1 MDEIYQLVR
10 IRISKV
16 HELNKVLSTQNEQLK
31 VEDIRK
37 AKEDEKFR
45 TEKENWILNV
55 LKALKDYTFEQKQ
68 ILCEKSLDIM
78 KLIWPE
84 FQLKS
89 TIQYDEDFNKRFLD
103 IYLKM
108 FNEFFSPFE
117 QEYEFRLTLRQV
129 ARSNNIQI
137 VPDMLKY
144 LVEFSRDY
152 FKKFMIYLSIQRNKQ
167 AANNQQGG
175 VQQTQSG
182 QNNNQNTLSNQ
193 NNNYQPTKQN
203 LRSKSQIPS
212 TNYSES
218 QQNSLKIQL
227 SKVGAVIQNNIAEA
241 ENQICQLSSKAESSN
256 NNNNNNNIILKNK
269 SISLAKQNED
279 IKLIGNIL
287 KQLNDDQTQQQ
298 ISNADLIYA
307 KEEDQQKEN
316 ELSCK
321 NTIKENYTDFK
332 DQSSKLVNNEN
343 ENKRRKSFYSKQIQQ
358 QTSSPLKLIQNKK
371 SIPTEGPFQ
380 DEKISPRQTPINFH
394 NARSPL
400 RQRLNNQGNPS
411 TQQVQVN
418 LIYNPSIKK
427 NDLSVFPSS
436 LQISWFVSKEKEMKI
451 TKQTNVNSVVADIDI
466 SNIQIFNEKLKR
478 AKGID
483 DIKLIYIQIY
493 EQSKQRNL
501 YINSTVQN
509 YNEKYRNKFPKKI
522 KQINEERE
530 KEDKE
535 QFAHTIYQSS
545 VFQQYYFSQ
554 NEDLLSFQK
563 KGEIG
568 NFTQAA
574 AQKMFIVK
582 SAATKNRKYNSQ
594 VVTPPP
600 SYISNSTICM
610 NSSQKTNNS
619 INVNSQ
625 ITNQQQISNTTTPLQ
640 QASNSINS
648 QQNQILNN
656 NIYNN
661 SNVSKPKTVSCLN
674 QVQSYSSS
682 SSVQQQQRAFSPS
695 KYHKLDHTNLQNK
708 LKIIRLTNSRCNSA
722 LIRPKINQN
731 NQNLEINNLVPS
743 ETLNNFEE
751 KQTEKIPNSCHEIKI
766 SQRNYD
772 QSTTDQSQTLRQKSN
787 SVLHTNK
794 LSTDIQQSFLGD
806 TILQTQQS
814 RNDYYIQGTDFI
826 IKTQSFQELDG
837 EIDDKKFNQEN
848 SVIMEASFC
857 QQNTTSKQNQ
867 IKKIGNVIN
876 IKDENEQKQICIIAN
891 KTPSSDNNYKNQSEC
906 FIKQKLD
913 KFLDQ
918 DLDYDE
924 SPQSPTSESAA
935 CYFVFSKKKK
945 KSNKKMSDQD
955 INQNKRAQSQQSQ
968 VVTTIL
974 KEFNSSPQENHLKM
988 NKTQKIS
995 FKYQNSFQSVNLAY
1009 PTSRDLGHINS
1020 RVQQT
1025 QQYQLQEKIEEL
1037 EQNKQN
1043 QKRESAE
1050 ISSCS
1055 STNSQNNQN
1064 LFHQNQKNNNKY
1076 LINQSQTNN
1085 QNGNNFNYNEGFV
1098 AQQQNQANRLPQI
1111 NQSNNNLNKLNYFQ
1125 QNGNEI
1131 KILQQNEE
1139 EIQKNKIRNYQ
1150 NQPYIKKTQDFSNML
1165 VSNVNQNLQ
1174 KEYTLANNQF
1184 SNNNINNNQF
1194 SSQLQ
1199 QLTYQSN
1206 KNNFYNNA
1214 NYQYQQP
1221 DDQLKITYPQNQNV
1235 MTDKFKN
1242 LLLQKI
1248 NKIKGEKQ
1256 QKFIEQNGNN
1266 QNGVIGGTNGI
1277 PLKVLQQAQMQNSI
1291 SQQPQNA
1298 QGFSVSQSKIL
1309 QKFQNNNIYQTNT
1322 NSISS
1327 TQPSR
1332 INNFNQSQVTQN
1344 QDNQKS
1350 RPPSN
1355 NQLDSDM
1362 KQLNQISNT
1371 VPIRKTKNISFSVDN
1386 QAQAFMQNN
1395 QNKVNN
1401 QKASQQIS
1409 TINNNNNIN
1418 QLTTNQEQIYQL
1430 IIQPKNSS
1438 KDIFISTQNRQ
1449 KYQQNSF
1456 SNNSKKMNPQK
1467 NYSAIQN
1474 QQSIQAAQQLVM
1486 NANFTNNTQNTQLKA
1501 GQNALQSL
1509 IGQSNMNTQ
1518 KTNNCFNMK
1527 LLKVQGNTINND
1539 KKEGL
1544 VEKGFKSSQQ
1554 DINKQFTTSL
1564 VTQLQPFFQQHL
1576 IQSQK

>member
-16 HELNKVLSTQNEQLK
+16 HELNKILSTQNEQLK

-89 TIQYDEDFNKRFLD
+89 TILYDEDFNKRFLE
-103 IYLKM
+103 IYFKI
-108 FNEFFSPFE
+108 FTEFFSPFE
-117 QEYEFRLTLRQV
+117 QAYEFRLTLRQV
-129 ARSNNIQI
+129 ARSNNISI

-167 AANNQQGG
+167 TGNNQQGG
-175 VQQTQSG
+175 NQQTSSS
-182 QNNNQNTLSNQ
+182 QNNNLNTLSNQ

-203 LRSKSQIPS
+203 QRSKSQIPS
-212 TNYSES
+212 TNQTDS

-227 SKVGAVIQNNIAEA
+227 SKVGAVIQNNITEV
-241 ENQICQLSSKAESSN
+241 ENGQFSSKAESSN
-256 NNNNNNNIILKNK
+256 NNNNNNNIILKKK
-269 SISLAKQNED
+269 SISLAKQQNED

-298 ISNADLIYA
+298 ISKTDLIYA

-321 NTIKENYTDFK
+321 NTVKDNYTDLK
-332 DQSSKLVNNEN
+332 EIQNSKLVNNEN
-343 ENKRRKSFYSKQIQQ
+343 ENKRRKSLQSKQLQQ

-380 DEKISPRQTPINFH
+380 DEKISPRQTPMNIY

-411 TQQVQVN
+411 TQQVQAN
-418 LIYNPSIKK
+418 LIYNSSIKK
-427 NDLSVFPSS
+427 NDLSVFPST
-436 LQISWFVSKEKEMKI
+436 LQISWFVSKEKDMRI
-451 TKQTNVNSVVADIDI
+451 TKQANVNSVISDIDS
-466 SNIQIFNEKLKR
+466 SNIQIYNEKMKR

-509 YNEKYRNKFPKKI
+509 YNEKYRNKFPKKV

-535 QFAHTIYQSS
+535 LFAHTLHQST

-554 NEDLLSFQK
+554 NEDLFNFQK
-563 KGEIG
+563 KGDMG
-568 NFTQAA
+568 NFTQVAN
-574 AQKMFIVK
+574 QKMFIVK

-594 VVTPPP
+594 VLTPPP
-600 SYISNSTICM
+600 SYVQNSTLYM

-625 ITNQQQISNTTTPLQ
+625 INNQQQLSNNTTPLQ

-661 SNVSKPKTVSCLN
+661 SNVNKPKTISCLN
-674 QVQSYSSS
+674 QMPSYSS

-695 KYHKLDHTNLQNK
+695 KYHKIDHTNLQNK

-722 LIRPKINQN
+722 LMRPKISQN
-731 NQNLEINNLVPS
+731 SQNLEINNLVPS
-743 ETLNNFEE
+743 ESLNNFDE

-794 LSTDIQQSFLGD
+794 QSSDIQQSFLGD

-814 RNDYYIQGTDFI
+814 RNDYCIQGTDFI

-837 EIDDKKFNQEN
+837 EIDDKKFNEEN
-848 SVIMEASFC
+848 SVMEASFC
-857 QQNTTSKQNQ
+857 QQNTTSKQNST
-867 IKKIGNVIN
+867 KKIGNAIN
-876 IKDENEQKQICIIAN
+876 IQDENEQKQLCN
-891 KTPSSDNNYKNQSEC
+891 TTKTPSSDNNYKNQSESV
-906 FIKQKLD
+906 IKQKLD

-955 INQNKRAQSQQSQ
+955 ICQNKRAQSQQSQ

-974 KEFNSSPQENHLKM
+974 KEFNSSPQQNHLQM

-995 FKYQNSFQSVNLAY
+995 FKYQNSFQSVNQAY
-1009 PTSRDLGHINS
+1009 PISRDLEQTNS
-1020 RVQQT
+1020 RGQQT
-1025 QQYQLQEKIEEL
+1025 QQQQIQEIEEL
-1037 EQNKQN
+1037 EQKKQN
-1043 QKRESAE
+1043 LKRESAE

-1064 LFHQNQKNNNKY
+1064 LLQQNQKNNNKY
-1076 LINQSQTNN
+1076 QISLQNQTNN
-1085 QNGNNFNYNEGFV
+1085 QNGNNLNYNDIFM
-1098 AQQQNQANRLPQI
+1098 AQQQNQANKLPQI
-1111 NQSNNNLNKLNYFQ
+1111 NQSNNNINKLNYYQ

-1139 EIQKNKIRNYQ
+1139 EIQKNRIRNYQ
-1150 NQPYIKKTQDFSNML
+1150 NQPYIKKTQDY
-1165 VSNVNQNLQ
+1165 SNVLVNNANQNLQ
-1174 KEYTLANNQF
+1174 KEYTLGNNQF
-1184 SNNNINNNQF
+1184 NNSNNNQF

-1206 KNNFYNNA
+1206 KNNLYNNA
-1214 NYQYQQP
+1214 NYQFQQP
-1221 DDQLKITYPQNQNV
+1221 EDQIKINYPQNLNV

-1256 QKFIEQNGNN
+1256 QQGVEQNGNN
-1266 QNGVIGGTNGI
+1266 QNGVMGGTNGI
-1277 PLKVLQQAQMQNSI
+1277 PLKVLQQSQMQTSI
-1291 SQQPQNA
+1291 LQQPQNA
-1298 QGFSVSQSKIL
+1298 QVFSVSQSKIL
-1309 QKFQNNNIYQTNT
+1309 QKYQNNINQTNT

-1332 INNFNQSQVTQN
+1332 INNFNQSQVAQN

-1355 NQLDSDM
+1355 NQLEQSDV

-1386 QAQAFMQNN
+1386 QAQAFMQNS

-1401 QKASQQIS
+1401 QKASQQMS
-1409 TINNNNNIN
+1409 TINNNNIN
-1418 QLTTNQEQIYQL
+1418 QIINNQEQVQQL

-1438 KDIFISTQNRQ
+1438 KDIFIATQNRQ

-1456 SNNSKKMNPQK
+1456 SNTSKKLNPQK
-1467 NYSAIQN
+1467 NYSGIQN
-1474 QQSIQAAQQLVM
+1474 QQQIQAAQQLVM
-1486 NANFTNNTQNTQLKA
+1486 NANFTNSTQNTQLKA
-1501 GQNALQSL
+1501 GQNALQNL
-1509 IGQSNMNTQ
+1509 IGQSNMNIQ

-1539 KKEGL
+1539 KKQEGL
-1544 VEKGFKSSQQ
+1544 VEKGFKSIQQ

-1576 IQSQK
+1576 IQQQK

>member
-89 TIQYDEDFNKRFLD
+89 TLQYDEDFNKRFLD
-103 IYLKM
+103 IYLKI
-108 FNEFFSPFE
+108 FTEFFSPFE
-117 QEYEFRLTLRQV
+117 QAYEFRLTLRQV
-129 ARSNNIQI
+129 ARSNNISI

-167 AANNQQGG
+167 TGSNQQGG
-175 VQQTQSG
+175 IQQTQNS
-182 QNNNQNTLSNQ
+182 QNNNQNSINNQ
-193 NNNYQPTKQN
+193 NNTYQPTKQN
-203 LRSKSQIPS
+203 QRSKSQIPC
-212 TNYSES
+212 TNYSDNQHS
-218 QQNSLKIQL
+218 SLKIQL
-227 SKVGAVIQNNIAEA
+227 SKVGAVIQNNINET
-241 ENQICQLSSKAESSN
+241 ENKISQLSSKAESYD
-256 NNNNNNNIILKNK
+256 NNNNIILKKK
-269 SISLAKQNED
+269 SISLTKQNED

-287 KQLNDDQTQQQ
+287 KQFNDDQAQQQ
-298 ISNADLIYA
+298 IPKTDLIYA
-307 KEEDQQKEN
+307 KEEEQQKEN

-321 NTIKENYTDFK
+321 NSVKDNYIDFK
-332 DQSSKLVNNEN
+332 EIQNSKQVNNEN
-343 ENKRRKSFYSKQIQQ
+343 ENKRRKSLLAKQVQQ
-358 QTSSPLKLIQNKK
+358 QASSPLKLIQNKK

-380 DEKISPRQTPINFH
+380 DEKISPRQTPMNIS

-411 TQQVQVN
+411 TQQVQSN

-427 NDLSVFPSS
+427 SDLSVFPST

-451 TKQTNVNSVVADIDI
+451 TKQTNVNSVISDIDF
-466 SNIQIFNEKLKR
+466 SNIQTFNEKMKR
-478 AKGID
+478 AKGVD
-483 DIKLIYIQIY
+483 DIKLVYIQIY

-509 YNEKYRNKFPKKI
+509 YNDKYRNKFPKKI
-522 KQINEERE
+522 KQVNEERD
-530 KEDKE
+530 KEDRE
-535 QFAHTIYQSS
+535 LYANTIYQSS
-545 VFQQYYFSQ
+545 IFQQYFFSQ
-554 NEDLLSFQK
+554 NEDLLNFQK
-563 KGEIG
+563 KGDLG
-568 NFTQAA
+568 NFSQVAT
-574 AQKMFIVK
+574 QKMFIVK

-594 VVTPPP
+594 VLTPPP
-600 SYISNSTICM
+600 SYIQNSTLYM

-619 INVNSQ
+619 INVNNQ
-625 ITNQQQISNTTTPLQ
+625 ITNQQQISNNATPLQ
-640 QASNSINS
+640 QASQSINS

-674 QVQSYSSS
+674 QVQTYSST
-682 SSVQQQQRAFSPS
+682 VQQQQRAFSPS
-695 KYHKLDHTNLQNK
+695 KYHKIDHTNLQNK

-722 LIRPKINQN
+722 LMRPKISQN
-731 NQNLEINNLVPS
+731 NQNLETNNLVPI

-751 KQTEKIPNSCHEIKI
+751 KQTEIIPNSCHEIKI
-766 SQRNYD
+766 SQRNCD

-794 LSTDIQQSFLGD
+794 QSTDIQQSFLGD

-814 RNDYYIQGTDFI
+814 RNDYCIQGTDFI
-826 IKTQSFQELDG
+826 IKTQSFQELDD
-837 EIDDKKFNQEN
+837 EVDDKKFNEEN
-848 SVIMEASFC
+848 SVMEASFC
-857 QQNTTSKQNQ
+857 QQNTNSKQNST
-867 IKKIGNVIN
+867 KKIGNVIN
-876 IKDENEQKQICIIAN
+876 IQDENEQGQIYVTN
-891 KTPSSDNNYKNQSEC
+891 KTPNSDNNFKNQSESV
-906 FIKQKLD
+906 IKQKLD

-945 KSNKKMSDQD
+945 KSSKKVNDQD
-955 INQNKRAQSQQSQ
+955 TGQNKRAQSQQSQ

-974 KEFNSSPQENHLKM
+974 KEFNSSPQQNHLKM

-995 FKYQNSFQSVNLAY
+995 FKYQNSFQSVNQAY
-1009 PTSRDLGHINS
+1009 PIIRDFDQMNS
-1020 RVQQT
+1020 KGQQA
-1025 QQYQLQEKIEEL
+1025 QQQQLQAQEKIEES

-1050 ISSCS
+1050 VSSCS

-1064 LFHQNQKNNNKY
+1064 LQQQNQKNNNKY
-1076 LINQSQTNN
+1076 QMSQTQANN
-1085 QNGNNFNYNEGFV
+1085 LNGNNFNYNEIFV
-1098 AQQQNQANRLPQI
+1098 AQQQNQSNRLPQI
-1111 NQSNNNLNKLNYFQ
+1111 NQSNNNISKLNYFQ

-1139 EIQKNKIRNYQ
+1139 EIQKSRMRNYQ
-1150 NQPYIKKTQDFSNML
+1150 NQPYIKKTQDYSNML
-1165 VSNVNQNLQ
+1165 ANNPNQNLQ
-1174 KEYTLANNQF
+1174 KEYSLVNNQF
-1184 SNNNINNNQF
+1184 SNNNITNSQF

-1206 KNNFYNNA
+1206 KNGLYNNI

-1221 DDQLKITYPQNQNV
+1221 EDQMKINYPQNLNV

-1256 QKFIEQNGNN
+1256 QQATEQNGNN
-1266 QNGVIGGTNGI
+1266 QNGVMGGTNGI
-1277 PLKVLQQAQMQNSI
+1277 PLKILQQTQMQNSI
-1291 SQQPQNA
+1291 LQQPQNA
-1298 QGFSVSQSKIL
+1298 QAFSVSQSKIL
-1309 QKFQNNNIYQTNT
+1309 QKYPNNINQQNT

-1332 INNFNQSQVTQN
+1332 INNFSQQQAIQN
-1344 QDNQKS
+1344 QDNSKS

-1386 QAQAFMQNN
+1386 QGQTFMQNN

-1401 QKASQQIS
+1401 QKIAQQIN
-1409 TINNNNNIN
+1409 TINSNNVN
-1418 QLTTNQEQIYQL
+1418 QLITNQEQIQQL
-1430 IIQPKNSS
+1430 VIQPKNSS
-1438 KDIFISTQNRQ
+1438 KDIFISTQSRQ

-1456 SNNSKKMNPQK
+1456 SNTSKKMNPQK

-1474 QQSIQAAQQLVM
+1474 QQTIQAVQQLVM
-1486 NANFTNNTQNTQLKA
+1486 NVNFTNNTQNTQLKA
-1501 GQNALQSL
+1501 GQNALQNL
-1509 IGQSNMNTQ
+1509 IGQSNMNIQ

-1539 KKEGL
+1539 KKQEGL
-1544 VEKGFKSSQQ
+1544 VEKGFKSIQQ

-1576 IQSQK
+1576 IQQQK